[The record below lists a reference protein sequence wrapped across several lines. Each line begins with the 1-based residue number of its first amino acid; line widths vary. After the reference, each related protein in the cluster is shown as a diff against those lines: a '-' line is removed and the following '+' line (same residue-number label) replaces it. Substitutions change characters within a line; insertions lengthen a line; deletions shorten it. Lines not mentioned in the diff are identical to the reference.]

1 MALIQGPIA
10 IVGSAC
16 RFPGGASSPSK
27 LWELLR
33 EPRDVLKD
41 FDSSGVRPNLS
52 ALYSENGEQ
61 AGRTDVESKAYI
73 LEEDPTLFD
82 AAFFNI
88 SPLEAS
94 GMDPQQRLLLET
106 VYESLEA
113 AGHPL
118 RAISGT
124 PTAVFVGSMTN
135 DYYDIQV
142 RDPETLP
149 RYNAT
154 GTNRSIL
161 ANRISYVFNLKG
173 PSMTVDTACS
183 SSLVCLHLAVQS
195 LRNGECDS
203 AIVAGSNIILDPVM
217 FEAESSLHML
227 SKDSRSRMWD
237 SSANGYARG
246 EGAASLILKTLSQ
259 ALHDGDHIESVIR
272 HTAVNSDG
280 RTKGITMPSPSAQ
293 TALIRKAYLDSG
305 LDPVA
310 DRPQFF
316 ESHGTGTSAGDPVEA
331 QAIHDAFFPDGTASS
346 NAKLLVGSIK
356 TVIGHLEG
364 CAGIAGILKAS
375 LSIQNRTIAPNMHFK
390 DLNPAITPFYE
401 HLEIPTEAVPW
412 PSVYTGP
419 LRASVNSFGFGGT
432 NAHAILE
439 SFEPAIQ
446 SLTSPDV
453 QLDFAGPFL
462 ISAQTETSLLTSAK
476 RLLEYLETHSQLNL
490 PDLAWSL
497 QSRRSDFPFKKAFSG
512 ATRKHLI
519 ESIKQHI
526 ADVEGGHTP
535 AGLNA
540 RLISQPPELPSILG
554 IFTGQGA
561 QWPTMGARLLQSCKL
576 FRDTLE
582 ACECNLS
589 SLPDG
594 PSWSLVSEL
603 LAASGDSRISEAA
616 LSQPL
621 CTAVQ
626 IGLVKLLY
634 ASGIKLGAVV
644 GHSSGEIA
652 AAYAA
657 GIISADDAMRIAYY
671 RGLYSRL
678 AQGSQGQSGSMI
690 AVAIPYDAAVAF
702 CGEEPYVG
710 RINAAASNS
719 PSSVTISG
727 DADVIE
733 AAKLHFDTHKI
744 FARVLRVDTAYHSHH
759 MAPCTNPYL
768 EALERCNITVNPP
781 IPDCTWISSVRG
793 DVDLLDGDL
802 QSLRGAY
809 WVQNMAQPV
818 LFSQALQTSLW
829 NGGPFD
835 LALEVGCHPALQGP
849 ASQTFHSSLGTSVP
863 YFGLM
868 SRNQDDW
875 RIFSESVGRIWEH
888 LGPSS
893 IDFDGY
899 RKSFQIMETPVPK
912 LIKGLPSYA
921 WDHEKS
927 HWRESRISR
936 RYRLG
941 DGSPPHQLLGRRV
954 PDDSDTE
961 MRWRNIFR
969 LADIPWLRGHQF
981 QGQAIFPAAGYLTM
995 ALEAAMAFAKGKSIR
1010 SIEIQNL
1017 KLTRALVVEDN
1028 TAGVEI
1034 IFSMSKS
1041 ADQPSSKAG
1050 TIVIETDITCQI
1062 STDEVAGDLGR
1073 TCSGKVLIHLGPFSG
1088 NQLPMRPPKR
1098 HKLRPVDVD
1107 AFYESV
1113 TALGLNYQ
1121 DHFRGIAAAERSLRH
1136 ARAWCLW
1143 PDVDM
1148 EFGNVPHPGFL
1159 DSGFQSM
1166 FIAYG
1171 SPTSDQIWAPYLPV
1185 EFERF
1190 IFDPN
1195 VNYRCP
1201 DGARIE
1207 VEAFITYGSAK
1218 VLRGDLHFF
1227 THDSNDSGHC
1237 GIQIEGMVLNSFT
1250 EPKTSNDRLLFTK
1263 TVWKSDILGGY
1274 TDGSEELSAL
1284 VESAP
1289 DDNIGLVEAIDRVA
1303 LYYFCNVSAEI
1314 RSEEVSGMKPHH
1326 QQFLEVIR
1334 SRISQIKDGLHPT
1347 AKASWLYDTKEDI
1360 QALIDKFPGQIDL
1373 CLGRAIG
1380 ENLIDVMRGET
1391 ELLQHM
1397 IEDNMLDRLYMEGI
1411 GFPFINHFI
1420 SQVISHISHKYPRM
1434 NILEIGAGTGGTTRK
1449 VLDVIGNTYS
1459 SYTYT
1464 DISTGFF
1471 EKAAE
1476 KFSDHRDKINFKILN
1491 VENSPVETGYE
1502 EHAYDLVVASNVLHA
1517 TRRLKDTLRNTRTL
1531 LKPGGY
1537 LVLGEVTGNLLRF
1550 LLLMGGLPGW
1560 WLGVEDGRTTG
1571 PGSTLIQWDELLHE
1585 TGFSGIDISALD
1597 NRDPASHS
1605 CSVIVSQALD
1615 DDFRLIRDPF
1625 SWTGVGGQSLLIVGG
1640 KTLAMSKLLAQL
1652 RRQLPFGRS
1661 NTIAV
1666 DSIDHIEGF
1675 HVPPG
1680 VSVIC
1685 VAELDKPIFTEEMTP
1700 TRLRA
1705 LQTLFGG
1712 AANLLWVTEGRL
1724 GGEPLSNMTVGLG
1737 RALGE
1742 ELPQLNLQFLDVKK
1756 KGQLKPQVL
1765 AEVFLRLLL
1774 AARAEGSTTKMLWTT
1789 EPELFY
1795 DGQSILV
1802 PRVVLDLPANN
1813 RINAARRRI
1822 TQEVDAEVSCVELQ
1836 AGSTSLLLCEKPV
1849 PQHQNS
1855 SSSPT
1860 ATVSIEVH
1868 YSISLHPD
1876 ICCRKVLCLGVIT
1889 GTNQKA
1895 MAFSE
1900 SHVSSLHLVP
1910 MSKLFSLPQS
1920 ETTITDG
1927 AGLTVAVARQL
1938 IASAVLSSLQ
1948 SGSSTTLVVY
1958 GADPGLARALEKNVK
1973 SRGHNYNLSFSSNGS
1988 RDDLPSHWLKIH
2000 PNATAHSVK
2009 QLLPTI
2015 SGQFVD
2021 LIGDAGVQA
2030 RLPQTY
2036 TVRSHDVL
2044 SFDSVAQLQS
2054 AFEHVTTGVDPVGGG
2069 LQVIPVRDLAD
2080 SSPSLA
2086 AYPNVINWIGARQLS
2101 VEIKPLDTSQLVHSH
2116 KTYLMVGMTSELG
2129 LSICQYLIV
2138 NGARHLV
2145 LTSRNPS
2152 ISKEWL
2158 EEMAHYGAEIH
2169 VYSMDVS
2176 DMVTVRSVVDKIK
2189 NTMPPIGG
2197 VCNAALLLSDRLFID
2212 MTVEELRIPFQA
2224 KVEGTKNLDRCF
2236 SDTDSAL
2243 DFFILFSSVG
2253 TVTGNAGQSNYHA
2266 ANMFMSG
2273 LAAQRRLKGLP
2284 ASVVHVGMVVDVGYV
2299 ARAGRHIEDHLRKRF
2314 YLPLSEPD
2322 VHSMFAEAILASDP
2336 QSERAD
2342 IICGMEP
2349 SRDSPDAKRKAP
2361 WIFNPRFSHMI
2372 LEEGKAVAQESA
2384 GSQDI
2389 HIRKQMEDSE
2399 SFEGALGLLTARFV
2413 TKLESMLQL
2422 APGTAKAGSALV
2434 DLGCDSLLAVEIRS
2448 WFLKEIAI
2456 EVPILRILSGDTI
2469 SELCALVTS
2478 KFFAERSNISN
2489 AAGKQDGFAKA
2500 SATPTPEQPSKPK
2513 GLTTRASSTT
2523 GELTNSSPSVISDTD
2538 TSSGLPISSSDSEVI
2553 ITQSLGLGEILAER
2567 EFVRCEKMSHAQMRL
2582 WFLWKYLE
2590 DRTTFNITISLKVQG
2605 RIRPL
2610 KLQDAFQQVLARH
2623 ESLRSCFF
2631 TQQGSGEA
2639 MQGVLPAA
2647 MASLEIITGSNEDV
2661 VERVFLDY
2669 TTRSWDL
2676 EHGQAIGAT
2685 LVCHSADSHTL
2696 ILGYHHILIDG
2707 IGYALFLRDLDQ
2719 AYRMAPLSPI
2729 AMQSSDFAAAEIQDM
2744 ATESFSEQINF
2755 WKREHNPLPDILPLL
2770 PFARV
2775 KSRKV
2780 CGNWNGNTYA
2790 QEMSSE
2796 LVAKIK
2802 SASQSLRITVF
2813 QFHLAVI
2820 QALLCKLLDID
2831 EICIGVTDGNR
2842 ADERLSGTVGFFL
2855 NLLPL
2860 RLRVD
2865 QAARFSDMAKSTSAK
2880 AFAANENSAVPF
2892 DTILDAVGA
2901 PRSSSHTPLFQVAVN
2916 YRTASLVEVPI
2927 GECKLVSSAH
2937 QDAQNPYDLAFNM
2950 TQSGSGTCLVE
2961 LTARDYLYSLQ
2972 SCRLLSDM
2980 YADLLQRLALLPET
2994 PISDILSF
3002 STFGASPFPD
3012 VSRGPIVDFGWPGTL
3027 VEKFDAIRR
3036 EHANHTATVDFKQRL
3051 TYAELDHRSNNIA
3064 AALHGQNLPKRTPV
3078 AVLLEPCND
3087 IIASMLAILRMG
3099 CVYVPLEMSLPESR
3113 HAAVL
3118 NDAKV
3123 SVVVCDDETLA
3134 EAHRLRS
3141 LAPGGRFSVINL
3153 ASVPQDQTSDRFENI
3168 STATSPAFLLY
3179 SSGSTGVPKGIVLH
3193 QRGIINYL
3201 ASKAQ
3206 RLGLKKE
3213 VALQQ
3218 SSIGFDMSIAQIFNG
3233 LASGGT
3239 VVIVPRGARGD
3250 PVQISKLMRD
3260 EKVTFTIATPSECLL
3275 WLRYGNEFLRGASSS
3290 WANACLGGEVVSE
3303 QLKEEFRR
3311 LGRDDLVITDC
3322 YGPTELSCATT
3333 FETVALRSPKQSL
3346 DDFFSVGKPIANTSI
3361 FIMDSTGRPVHRGLT
3376 GEIYVGGLGVAVGY
3390 SGSPQLNEEKF
3401 VFNHFATSEERELG
3415 LTSLY
3420 KTGDQG
3426 RLLEDGSLMFM
3437 GRLDGDSVVKLRGLR
3452 IDLDDVANT
3461 LIQASGGSL
3470 VSACATVQGESGRE
3484 FLAVFVVFAR
3494 ERSLSIDELNLLVRN
3509 LDMPRYMIPSKA
3521 VVLERLPTS
3530 PNGKVDR
3537 KALSALQGS
3546 VSDLASGPEKNAS
3559 GSFSLLEG
3567 QLKLLWDEVLG
3578 ENAGLEP
3585 LTRDSDFFMAGG
3597 NSHLLV
3603 KLKSAIEESQGV
3615 SIPLAELY
3623 RASSISTM
3631 AAILA
3636 SELGTHAHQVNIN
3649 WDAELTTLETAL
3661 VHSNCAATK
3670 SRPRARDRHVL
3681 LTGSTSFLGSAI
3693 LNALLQDQTVSKVHC
3708 LAVPT
3713 DARKLLPGSP
3723 AVVVYQGS
3731 LTSPHLGLTR
3741 DEFESLQ
3748 NRVDVILH
3756 AGANGHCL
3764 NNYHSLVAP
3773 NVHTTIRLA
3782 NLAAPRQ
3789 IPFHFISSNRVTLL
3803 SGNTSLSPVSVA
3815 SYKPPCDGSEGF
3827 TCTKWVSERLLE
3839 TAVRRFQLDV
3849 CIHRSCALVG
3859 DQAPNSDALNALLRF
3874 SILLR
3879 AVPRMKGLVGFFDFK
3894 HVDEVAR
3901 EIATQVT
3908 AAPAS
3913 ESPAEET
3920 AGRVAFR
3927 HHSSG
3932 VPVPVERF
3940 REHMQEVHGGTEFDE
3955 VEMAEWVRR
3964 ARGLGIEELIV
3975 GYLEALVARGDEM
3988 AFPYLGAEVDS

>member
-1 MALIQGPIA
+1 MALTQEPIA

-16 RFPGGASSPSK
+16 RFPGGANCPRK
-27 LWELLR
+27 LWELLC
-33 EPRDVLKD
+33 EPKDVLKG

-52 ALYSENGEQ
+52 AFYSENCEQ

-82 AAFFNI
+82 AAFFSI
-88 SPLEAS
+88 SPLEAA
-94 GMDPQQRLLLET
+94 GMDPQQRILLET
-106 VYESLEA
+106 VYESLET

-118 RAISGT
+118 QAISGS

-195 LRNGECDS
+195 LRNGECES
-203 AIVAGSNIILDPVM
+203 AIVAGSNIILDPVI

-246 EGAASLILKTLSQ
+246 EGAASLVLKTLSQ
-259 ALHDGDHIESVIR
+259 ALRDGDHIESLIR

-293 TALIRKAYLDSG
+293 TAVIRKTYLDSG

-310 DRPQFF
+310 DRPKFF
-316 ESHGTGTSAGDPVEA
+316 ESHGTGTLAGDPVEA
-331 QAIHDAFFPDGTASS
+331 QAIRDAFFPDETASS
-346 NAKLLVGSIK
+346 NPKLLVGSIK

-375 LSIQNRTIAPNMHFK
+375 LSIQNRAIAPNMHFK
-390 DLNPAITPFYE
+390 ELNPAINPFYG
-401 HLEIPTEAVPW
+401 HLEIPTEAAPW
-412 PSVYTGP
+412 PSVNTGP

-439 SFEPAIQ
+439 SFEPATR
-446 SLTSPDV
+446 SLTSRRI
-453 QLDFAGPFL
+453 QLDFVGPFP
-462 ISAQTETSLLTSAK
+462 ISAHTETSLLAFSK
-476 RLLEYLETHSQLNL
+476 RFLAYIEADPELNL
-490 PDLAWSL
+490 SDLAWSL
-497 QSRRSDFPFKKAFSG
+497 QSRRSVFPFKKAFSG
-512 ATRKHLI
+512 ATRQRLI
-519 ESIKQHI
+519 ETIKQHVV
-526 ADVEGGHTP
+526 DVEGGRAL

-540 RLISQPPELPSILG
+540 RLISDPPERPSILG

-561 QWPTMGARLLQSCKL
+561 QWPTMGARLVKSCKI
-576 FRDTLE
+576 FRETLE
-582 ACECNLS
+582 ACERALN
-589 SLPDG
+589 SLPDS
-594 PSWSLVSEL
+594 PSWSLVGEL
-603 LAASGDSRISEAA
+603 LAATTDSRIAEAE

-626 IGLVKLLY
+626 IGLVKLLD

-671 RGLYSRL
+671 RGIYARL
-678 AQGSQGQSGSMI
+678 AQGVQGQPGSMI
-690 AVAIPYDAAVAF
+690 AVAIPYEAAVAF
-702 CGEEPYVG
+702 CGEEPYAG

-727 DADVIE
+727 DTEAIE

-744 FARVLRVDTAYHSHH
+744 FARMLRVDTAYHSHH
-759 MAPCTNPYL
+759 MAPCATPYL

-781 IPDCTWISSVRG
+781 SPDCTWISSVRG
-793 DVDLLDGDL
+793 DVDLLEGDL
-802 QSLRGAY
+802 QSLRGEY

-818 LFSQALQTSLW
+818 LFSQALRTSLW

-849 ASQTFHSSLGTSVP
+849 ASQTFHTSLGTSLP
-863 YFGLM
+863 YIGLM

-875 RIFSESVGRIWEH
+875 KIFSEAVGQIWEH
-888 LGPSS
+888 LGPTS

-899 RKSFQIMETPVPK
+899 RNLFQTVETFVPT

-941 DGSPPHQLLGRRV
+941 EGPPPHQLLGRRV
-954 PDDSDTE
+954 PDDTDTE

-969 LADIPWLRGHQF
+969 LGDIPWLRGHQF
-981 QGQAIFPAAGYLTM
+981 QGQAIFPAAGYVTM
-995 ALEAAMAFAKGKSIR
+995 ALEAAMVFAKGKIIR
-1010 SIEIQNL
+1010 LIEIQNL
-1017 KLTRALVVEDN
+1017 KLTRALIVEDN
-1028 TAGVEI
+1028 IAGVEI

-1041 ADQPSSKAG
+1041 PDQPLSRDG
-1050 TIVIETDITCQI
+1050 DVIETVITCQI
-1062 STDEVAGDLGR
+1062 STDEVAGDPGR
-1073 TCSGKVLIHLGPFSG
+1073 TCSGKVLIHLGPSFG
-1088 NQLPMRPPKR
+1088 DQLPMQPPKS

-1121 DHFRGIAAAERSLRH
+1121 DHFRGLTAAERSLH
-1136 ARAWCLW
+1136 CARAWGLW
-1143 PDVDM
+1143 PEVDM

-1185 EFERF
+1185 EFKRF
-1190 IFDPN
+1190 VFDPN
-1195 VNYRCP
+1195 VDYRCP
-1201 DGARIE
+1201 DGPKVE

-1227 THDSNDSGHC
+1227 THRSDDGGHC
-1237 GIQIEGMVLNSFT
+1237 GIQVEGMVLNSFT
-1250 EPKTSNDRLLFTK
+1250 EPKPSNDRLLFTK
-1263 TVWKSDILGGY
+1263 TVWKSDIFGGY
-1274 TDGSEELSAL
+1274 TDDSEELSAL
-1284 VESAP
+1284 VGSAP
-1289 DDNIGLVEAIDRVA
+1289 DDNLCLVEAIDRLA
-1303 LYYFCNVSAEI
+1303 LFYFCKVSAEI
-1314 RSEEVSGMKPHH
+1314 SGEEASGMKRHH
-1326 QQFLEVIR
+1326 QHFLEVIR
-1334 SRISQIKDGLHPT
+1334 YRISEIQDGLHPT
-1347 AKASWLYDTKEDI
+1347 AKASWLDDTKEDI
-1360 QALIDKFPGQIDL
+1360 QALMDKFPGQIDL

-1380 ENLIDVMRGET
+1380 ENMIDVMRGKT

-1420 SQVISHISHKYPRM
+1420 SRVISHISHKYPRM

-1449 VLDVIGNTYS
+1449 LLDVIGDTYS

-1476 KFSDHRDKINFKILN
+1476 KFSDHRDKINFRILN
-1491 VENSPVETGYE
+1491 VENPPVENGYE
-1502 EHAYDLVVASNVLHA
+1502 EHTYDLVVASNVLHA
-1517 TRRLKDTLRNTRTL
+1517 TRSLKETLKNTRTL

-1571 PGSTLIQWDELLHE
+1571 PGGTLIQWNELLHG
-1585 TGFSGIDISALD
+1585 TGFSGIDIGALD

-1615 DDFRLIRDPF
+1615 DDFRLLRDPF
-1625 SWTGVGGQSLLIVGG
+1625 SWTGIDGQSLLMVGG
-1640 KTLAMSKLLAQL
+1640 KTLATSKLLTQL
-1652 RRQLPFGRS
+1652 QRQLPFGCS
-1661 NTIAV
+1661 NTIVV
-1666 DSIDHIEGF
+1666 DSIDDIEGS

-1685 VAELDKPIFTEEMTP
+1685 VAELDKPIFAEEVTP
-1700 TRLRA
+1700 CRLHA

-1742 ELPQLNLQFLDVKK
+1742 EIPHLNLQFLDVNKK
-1756 KGQLKPQVL
+1756 SRLKARVL

-1774 AARAEGSTTKMLWTT
+1774 FAGAGSSTGEILWTT

-1795 DGQSILV
+1795 DGQSIQI
-1802 PRVVLDLPANN
+1802 PRVVLDIPANN
-1813 RINAARRRI
+1813 RINASRRRI
-1822 TQEVDAEVSCVELQ
+1822 TQEVDAETSCVELQ
-1836 AGSTSLLLCEKPV
+1836 AGNTSLQLCEKP
-1849 PQHQNS
+1849 PLQHQSPKNS
-1855 SSSPT
+1855 T
-1860 ATVSIEVH
+1860 IANTVSIEVH
-1868 YSISLHPD
+1868 YSISLHQD
-1876 ICCRKVLCLGVIT
+1876 IFRREVLCLGVVV
-1889 GTNQKA
+1889 GTNQKV

-1900 SHVSSLHLVP
+1900 SHVSLLHLVP
-1910 MSKLFSLPQS
+1910 ISKVFSILQS
-1920 ETTITDG
+1920 DMTIKDM
-1927 AGLTVAVARQL
+1927 ARITVAVARQL

-1948 SGSSTTLVVY
+1948 SGNSASVVVY
-1958 GADPGLARALEKNVK
+1958 GADPGLARVLEKNMK
-1973 SRGHNYNLSFSSNGS
+1973 SRGRHFRLLFASNGS
-1988 RDDLPSHWLKIH
+1988 HDDLSGQWLKIH
-2000 PNATAHSVK
+2000 PYATAHSIK
-2009 QLLPTI
+2009 QLLPKI

-2021 LIGDAGVQA
+2021 LLGDAGVQA

-2036 TVRSHDVL
+2036 AVRSYDVL
-2044 SFDSVAQLQS
+2044 SVDPAQQLQC
-2054 AFEHVTTGVDPVGGG
+2054 AFEYVIADMDLEADGFHVTPA
-2069 LQVIPVRDLAD
+2069 RDLAG
-2080 SSPSLA
+2080 SSTSLA
-2086 AYPNVINWIGARQLS
+2086 TYPDVISWIGAGQLS
-2101 VEIKPLDTSQLVHSH
+2101 LEMKPLDISQLVDSH

-2152 ISKEWL
+2152 ISEEWL
-2158 EEMAHYGAEIH
+2158 EEMAQYGADIH
-2169 VYSMDVS
+2169 VCSMDVS
-2176 DMVTVRSVVDKIK
+2176 DISTVRSVVDMIRA
-2189 NTMPPIGG
+2189 TMPPIGG
-2197 VCNAALLLSDRLFID
+2197 VCNAALLLSDRMFVD
-2212 MTVEELRIPFQA
+2212 MTAGELKIPFQA
-2224 KVEGTKNLDRCF
+2224 KVEGTKNLDSCF
-2236 SDTDSAL
+2236 SEAESAL

-2253 TVTGNAGQSNYHA
+2253 SITGNAGQSNYHA

-2273 LAAQRRLKGLP
+2273 LAAQRRLRGLP

-2314 YLPLSEPD
+2314 YLPLSELD

-2336 QSERAD
+2336 RSERAD

-2349 SRDSPDAKRKAP
+2349 SRDAPDAKRKAP

-2372 LEEGKAVAQESA
+2372 LEEGKAMAQEST
-2384 GSQDI
+2384 GFQDI
-2389 HIRKQMEDSE
+2389 HIRKRMEDSR
-2399 SFEGALGLLTARFV
+2399 SFEEVLELLTARFV
-2413 TKLESMLQL
+2413 SKLESMLQL
-2422 APGTAKAGSALV
+2422 APGAAKADSALV

-2456 EVPILRILSGDTI
+2456 EIPILKILSGDTI
-2469 SELCALVTS
+2469 CELCALVAN
-2478 KFFAERSNISN
+2478 KFLAERSNN
-2489 AAGKQDGFAKA
+2489 FDAAGRQDTSAKA
-2500 SATPTPEQPSKPK
+2500 SAKPTSKLEPTSEVLAT
-2513 GLTTRASSTT
+2513 GANFTT
-2523 GELTNSSPSVISDTD
+2523 GELTNGSASVISDTD
-2538 TSSGLPISSSDSEVI
+2538 ASSGLPRSPSGSEVI
-2553 ITQSLGLGEILAER
+2553 ITHSFEIGQSPAENQFAR
-2567 EFVRCEKMSHAQMRL
+2567 REKMTHAQRRL
-2582 WFLWKYLE
+2582 WFLWKYLK
-2590 DRTTFNITISLKVQG
+2590 DPTTFNITISLKVEG
-2605 RIRPL
+2605 RLRPL
-2610 KLQDAFQQVLARH
+2610 RLRDAFQQVLARH

-2631 TQQGSGEA
+2631 TEQGSGEA
-2639 MQGVLPAA
+2639 MQGVPPTTL
-2647 MASLEIITGSNEDV
+2647 ASLKIITGSNEDA
-2661 VERVFLDY
+2661 VENAFLDY
-2669 TTRSWDL
+2669 KTRSWDL
-2676 EHGQAIGAT
+2676 ESGNAIGAT
-2685 LVCHSADSHTL
+2685 LVSHSADSHTL
-2696 ILGYHHILIDG
+2696 IVGYHHIIMDG
-2707 IGYALFLRDLDQ
+2707 IGYALFLRDLDH
-2719 AYRMAPLSPI
+2719 AYRMAPFSPI
-2729 AMQSSDFAAAEIQDM
+2729 AMQPSDFAAAELRNM
-2744 ATESFSEQINF
+2744 AIGSLSEQVNF
-2755 WKREHNPLPDILPLL
+2755 WRAEHDPLPDPLPLL

-2780 CGNWNGNTYA
+2780 CDNWDGNTCA
-2790 QEMSSE
+2790 QEMSLE
-2796 LVAKIK
+2796 LVAMVK

-2813 QFHLAVI
+2813 QFHLAAI
-2820 QALLCKLLDID
+2820 QALLCKLLDLD

-2842 ADERLSGTVGFFL
+2842 ADKRLSSTVGFFL

-2865 QAARFSDMAKSTSAK
+2865 QAVRFSDLAKSTSAK
-2880 AFAANENSAVPF
+2880 VFAANENSAVPF

-2901 PRSSSHTPLFQVAVN
+2901 PRSSSHPPLFQVVVN
-2916 YRTASLVEVPI
+2916 YRTASFVEVPI
-2927 GECKLVSSAH
+2927 GECKLVSSLH
-2937 QDAQNPYDLAFNM
+2937 QDARNPYDLAFNM
-2950 TQSGSGTCLVE
+2950 TQSGSGTCLME
-2961 LTARDYLYSLQ
+2961 LTARDYLYSAQ

-2980 YADLLQRLALLPET
+2980 YADLLKRLATLPET
-2994 PISDILSF
+2994 PISEILNFSSF
-3002 STFGASPFPD
+3002 QASLSRN
-3012 VSRGPIVDFGWPGTL
+3012 VTRGPTVDFGWPGTL
-3027 VEKFDAIRR
+3027 VEKFDAICR
-3036 EHANHTATVDFKQRL
+3036 ENIDHIATVDFKQRL
-3051 TYAELDHRSNNIA
+3051 TYAELDLRSNNIA
-3064 AALHGQNLPKRTPV
+3064 VALNHQNLTKGTSV
-3078 AVLLEPCND
+3078 ALLLEPCND
-3087 IIASMLAILRMG
+3087 TIASMLAILRIG
-3099 CVYVPLEMSLPESR
+3099 CVYVPLDTSLPEPR

-3118 NDAKV
+3118 IDAKI
-3123 SVVVCDDETLA
+3123 SAVVCNDETLA
-3134 EAHRLRS
+3134 EVHRLRS
-3141 LAPGGRFSVINL
+3141 LAPEGFSVISLADVPEDQAPSRLGNL
-3153 ASVPQDQTSDRFENI
+3153 
-3168 STATSPAFLLY
+3168 STAASPAFLLY

-3193 QRGIINYL
+3193 QSGVINYL

-3206 RLGLKKE
+3206 RLKLKKE
-3213 VALQQ
+3213 VSLQQ
-3218 SSIGFDMSIAQIFNG
+3218 SSTGFDMSIAQIFNG

-3239 VVIVPRGARGD
+3239 VVVVPREARGD
-3250 PVQISKLMRD
+3250 PVQICKLMRD
-3260 EKVTFTIATPSECLL
+3260 ERVTFTIATPSECLL
-3275 WLRYGNEFLRGASSS
+3275 WLRYGNEFLRGNSS

-3333 FETVALRSPKQSL
+3333 FETVALRSPEESL

-3361 FIMDSTGRPVHRGLT
+3361 FIMNPSGQPVRRGFT
-3376 GEIYVGGLGVAVGY
+3376 GEIYVGGLGVAIGY
-3390 SGSPQLNEEKF
+3390 SGSPQLNQEKF
-3401 VFNHFATSEERELG
+3401 VVNRLVTSEEREPG

-3420 KTGDQG
+3420 KTGDRG
-3426 RLLEDGSLMFM
+3426 RLLEDGSLIFM
-3437 GRLDGDSVVKLRGLR
+3437 GRLDGDSMVKLRGLR

-3461 LIQASGGSL
+3461 LIRASGGSL
-3470 VSACATVQGESGRE
+3470 VNACVTVQGECGHE
-3484 FLAVFVVFAR
+3484 FLVAFVVL
-3494 ERSLSIDELNLLVRN
+3494 ERGKGLSIDELNFLVRN
-3509 LDMPRYMIPSKA
+3509 LEMPRYMIPSKA
-3521 VVLERLPTS
+3521 IILERLPTS
-3530 PNGKVDR
+3530 ANGKVDR
-3537 KALSALQGS
+3537 KALASLQIS
-3546 VSDLASGPEKNAS
+3546 LASDLTNRPDQTPSS
-3559 GSFSLLEG
+3559 SLLEG

-3578 ENAGLEP
+3578 ENVDSDP

-3623 RASSISTM
+3623 SASSISTM
-3631 AAILA
+3631 AAVLA
-3636 SELGTHAHQVNIN
+3636 SELGTNAHQVNIN
-3649 WDAELTTLETAL
+3649 WNTEVVALESAL
-3661 VHSNCAATK
+3661 VRANRAAP
-3670 SRPRARDRHVL
+3670 RNQPRAQDRHVL

-3693 LNALLQDQTVSKVHC
+3693 LNALIQDQTVSKVHC
-3708 LAVPT
+3708 IAVPAG
-3713 DARKLLPGSP
+3713 ARKLLPDSP

-3741 DEFESLQ
+3741 GEFESLQ

-3756 AGANGHCL
+3756 AGSNGHCL
-3764 NNYHSLVAP
+3764 NNYHSLITP
-3773 NVHTTIRLA
+3773 NVHTTVCLV
-3782 NLAAPRQ
+3782 NLATPRQ
-3789 IPFHFISSNRVTLL
+3789 IPFHFLSSNRVTLL
-3803 SGNTSLSPVSVA
+3803 SGSTSLPPVSVA
-3815 SYKPPCDGSEGF
+3815 DYEPSSDGSEGF
-3827 TCTKWVSERLLE
+3827 TCTKWVSERILE
-3839 TAVRRFQLDV
+3839 TAAHTSQLDV
-3849 CIHRSCALVG
+3849 HVHRSCALVG
-3859 DQAPNSDALNALLRF
+3859 DQAPSSDALNALLRF

-3879 AVPRMKGLVGFFDFK
+3879 AVPRMRGLVGFFDFK
-3894 HVDEVAR
+3894 HVNEVAR

-3908 AAPAS
+3908 APSAGNP
-3913 ESPAEET
+3913 EST
-3920 AGRVAFR
+3920 RKIVFR

-3932 VPVPVERF
+3932 VRVPVDRF
-3940 REHMQEVHGGTEFDE
+3940 REHMQEMHGGVEFEE
-3955 VEMAEWVRR
+3955 VDMAEWVRR

-3975 GYLEALVARGDEM
+3975 GYLEAVVARGDEM
-3988 AFPYLGAEVDS
+3988 AFPYLGAEVEF